1 MRTGIMKSFFHL
13 RGLPLFLVLTVS
25 VLVLAG
31 CQTNG
36 PAKDVNMIPISHDA
50 AKKMIFQ
57 SKDRLEPGS
66 LILASFA
73 DIDNL
78 ENSSTFGRIVAQ
90 QIGSVFSSQGYKII
104 EMLLRGK
111 VYIGKGEGEFLLSR
125 ALKDLSTEHNAQAVI
140 VGIYAVGSKN
150 VYVTAKLIQAS
161 DSIILASEDF
171 VLPLGP
177 DLRTLVT
184 QPGEAPPT
192 YISSGN

>member
-1 MRTGIMKSFFHL
+1 MKSFFHL

>member
-1 MRTGIMKSFFHL
+1 MKSFSRL
-13 RGLPLFLVLTVS
+13 CRLPLFLVLTVS

>member
-1 MRTGIMKSFFHL
+1 MKSFFHL

-125 ALKDLSTEHNAQAVI
+125 ALKDLSAEHDAQAVI
-140 VGIYAVGSKN
+140 VGIYAVGSKS

-161 DSIILASEDF
+161 DSIVLASEDF

-184 QPGEAPPT
+184 QPGDAPPT

>member
-1 MRTGIMKSFFHL
+1 MKSFFRL
-13 RGLPLFLVLTVS
+13 RGLPLFLVLAAS
-25 VLVLAG
+25 VLAG

-36 PAKDVNMIPISHDA
+36 PVKDVNMIPISHDA
-50 AKKMIFQ
+50 AKKMISQ
-57 SKDRLEPGS
+57 SKDRLDPGS

-125 ALKDLSTEHNAQAVI
+125 ALKDLSAEHDAQAVI
-140 VGIYAVGSKN
+140 VGIYAVGSKS

-161 DSIILASEDF
+161 DSIVLASEDF

-184 QPGEAPPT
+184 QPGDAPPT

>member
-1 MRTGIMKSFFHL
+1 MKSFFHL

-161 DSIILASEDF
+161 DSIVLASEDF

>member
-1 MRTGIMKSFFHL
+1 MKSFFHL

-25 VLVLAG
+25 VLVVSV

-125 ALKDLSTEHNAQAVI
+125 ALKDLSAEHDAQAVI
-140 VGIYAVGSKN
+140 VGIYAVGSKS

-161 DSIILASEDF
+161 DSIVLASEDF

>member
-1 MRTGIMKSFFHL
+1 MKSFSRL
-13 RGLPLFLVLTVS
+13 CRLPLFLVLTVS

-36 PAKDVNMIPISHDA
+36 PVKDVNMIPISHGA
-50 AKKMIFQ
+50 AKKMISQ
-57 SKDRLEPGS
+57 SKDRLDPGS

-90 QIGSVFSSQGYKII
+90 QIGSVFSSQGYNII
-104 EMLLRGK
+104 EMLLRGN

-125 ALKDLSTEHNAQAVI
+125 ALKDLSAEHDAQAVI
-140 VGIYAVGSKN
+140 VGIYAVGSKS

-161 DSIILASEDF
+161 DSIVLASEDF

-184 QPGEAPPT
+184 QPGEVPPT

>member
-1 MRTGIMKSFFHL
+1 MKSFFHL

-125 ALKDLSTEHNAQAVI
+125 ALKDLSAEHDAQAVI
-140 VGIYAVGSKN
+140 VGIYAVGSKS

-161 DSIILASEDF
+161 DSIVLASEDF

>member
-1 MRTGIMKSFFHL
+1 MKSFFHL

-104 EMLLRGK
+104 EMLLRGN

-125 ALKDLSTEHNAQAVI
+125 ALKDLSSEHNAQAVI
-140 VGIYAVGSKN
+140 VGIYAVGSKS

-161 DSIILASEDF
+161 DSIVLASEDF

-184 QPGEAPPT
+184 QPGDAPPT

>member
-1 MRTGIMKSFFHL
+1 MKSFFRL
-13 RGLPLFLVLTVS
+13 CRLPLFLVLTVS
-25 VLVLAG
+25 VLALAG

-36 PAKDVNMIPISHDA
+36 PVKDVNMIPISHGA
-50 AKKMIFQ
+50 AKKMISQ
-57 SKDRLEPGS
+57 SKDRLDPGS

-90 QIGSVFSSQGYKII
+90 QIGSVFSNQGYNII
-104 EMLLRGK
+104 EMLLRGN

-125 ALKDLSTEHNAQAVI
+125 ALKDLSAEHDAQAVI
-140 VGIYAVGSKN
+140 VGIYAVGSKS

-161 DSIILASEDF
+161 DSIVLASEDF

>member
-1 MRTGIMKSFFHL
+1 MRTGIMKSFFRL
-13 RGLPLFLVLTVS
+13 RGLPLFLVLAAS
-25 VLVLAG
+25 VLAG

-36 PAKDVNMIPISHDA
+36 PVKDVNMIPISHDA
-50 AKKMIFQ
+50 AKKMISQ
-57 SKDRLEPGS
+57 SKDRLDPGS

-104 EMLLRGK
+104 EMLLRGN

-125 ALKDLSTEHNAQAVI
+125 ALKDLSSEHNAQAVI

-161 DSIILASEDF
+161 DSIVLASEDF

-184 QPGEAPPT
+184 QPGDAPPT

>member
-1 MRTGIMKSFFHL
+1 MKSFFHL

-104 EMLLRGK
+104 EMLLRGN

-125 ALKDLSTEHNAQAVI
+125 ALKDLSAEHDAQAVI
-140 VGIYAVGSKN
+140 VGIYAVGSKS

-161 DSIILASEDF
+161 DSIVLASEDF

-184 QPGEAPPT
+184 QPGEVPPT

>member
-1 MRTGIMKSFFHL
+1 MKSFSRL
-13 RGLPLFLVLTVS
+13 CRLPLFLVLTVS

-36 PAKDVNMIPISHDA
+36 PAKDVNMIPISHGA

>member
-1 MRTGIMKSFFHL
+1 MKSFFHL

-90 QIGSVFSSQGYKII
+90 QIGSVFSSQGYNII
-104 EMLLRGK
+104 EMLLRGN

-125 ALKDLSTEHNAQAVI
+125 ALKDLSAEHDAQAVI
-140 VGIYAVGSKN
+140 VGIYAVGSKS

-161 DSIILASEDF
+161 DSIVLASEDF

>member
-1 MRTGIMKSFFHL
+1 MKSFFHL

-36 PAKDVNMIPISHDA
+36 PAKDVNKIPISHDA

>member
-1 MRTGIMKSFFHL
+1 MKSFSRL
-13 RGLPLFLVLTVS
+13 CRLPLFLVLTVS

-36 PAKDVNMIPISHDA
+36 PVKDVNMIPISHGA
-50 AKKMIFQ
+50 AKKMISQ
-57 SKDRLEPGS
+57 SKDRLDPGS

-104 EMLLRGK
+104 EMLLRGN

-125 ALKDLSTEHNAQAVI
+125 ALKDLSAEHDAQAVI
-140 VGIYAVGSKN
+140 VGIYAVGSKS

-184 QPGEAPPT
+184 QPGDAPPT

>member
-1 MRTGIMKSFFHL
+1 MRSFFRL
-13 RGLPLFLVLTVS
+13 CRLPLVLILAAS
-25 VLVLAG
+25 VLVLAS

-36 PAKDVNMIPISHDA
+36 RVKDVNMIPISHGA
-50 AKKMIFQ
+50 AKKMISQ
-57 SKDRLEPGS
+57 SKDRLDPGS

-104 EMLLRGK
+104 EMLLRGN

-125 ALKDLSTEHNAQAVI
+125 ALKDLSSEHDAQAVI
-140 VGIYAVGSKN
+140 VGIYAVGSKS

-161 DSIILASEDF
+161 DSIVLASEDF

-177 DLRTLVT
+177 DLQTLVT

>member
-1 MRTGIMKSFFHL
+1 MKSFFHL

-125 ALKDLSTEHNAQAVI
+125 ALKDLSAEHDAQAVI

>member
-125 ALKDLSTEHNAQAVI
+125 ALKDLSAEHDAQAVI
-140 VGIYAVGSKN
+140 VGIYAVGSKS

-161 DSIILASEDF
+161 DSIVLASEDF

>member
-1 MRTGIMKSFFHL
+1 MKSFFHL

-125 ALKDLSTEHNAQAVI
+125 ALKDLSTEHNAQAVT

>member
-1 MRTGIMKSFFHL
+1 MKSFFHL

-104 EMLLRGK
+104 EMLLRGN

-125 ALKDLSTEHNAQAVI
+125 ALKDLSAEHDAQAVI
-140 VGIYAVGSKN
+140 VGIYAVGSKS

-161 DSIILASEDF
+161 DSIVLASEDF